1 MFNLPYIWEYS
12 IDEDHLW
19 RFFMKNV
26 ELNVNNRTSSGNK
39 QARKLKKE
47 ECIPAILYE
56 KGSRGRLLKVD
67 EIELSNMIAKNGE
80 NVVVKLRMDGAE
92 IPAVIKEVQ
101 RDHMHQH
108 LMHVDFQPVT
118 LHEVIHAEVPILV
131 LNGERVEKSGWVIN
145 KQMTGLEIEGE
156 VLKIPQAITVDASKY
171 KVGQVLRVADLEIS
185 EELSIVNE
193 KNEVIFSILPT
204 KDKPIDI
211 VFDRV
216 EPELVNTE
224 KRDKEKDTRHE
235 TLDTRH
241 ES

>member
-1 MFNLPYIWEYS
+1 
-12 IDEDHLW
+12 
-19 RFFMKNV
+19 
-26 ELNVNNRTSSGNK
+26 
-39 QARKLKKE
+39 
-47 ECIPAILYE
+47 
-56 KGSRGRLLKVD
+56 
-67 EIELSNMIAKNGE
+67 
-80 NVVVKLRMDGAE
+80 
-92 IPAVIKEVQ
+92 
-101 RDHMHQH
+101 
-108 LMHVDFQPVT
+108 MHVDFQPVT